1 VLTSFEPVALQ
12 LRTEDG
18 TICRVRVDSATASD
32 LTAILGE
39 RLSVSEA
46 DRAAHGREESYH
58 RAMNPDM
65 VGYPENTA
73 EVAAIIRVCAR
84 TATPVIPFG
93 TGTSLEGHIAAVHGG
108 LSLDMSRM
116 SAVIQV
122 RPADLDV
129 TVQPGLTR
137 EALNKELAGHGL
149 FFPVD
154 PGADASLGG
163 MAATRASGTTT
174 VRYGSMRDNVLSL
187 EVVLAD
193 GRIIRTASRA
203 RKSSAGYDL
212 TRLFVGSE
220 GTLGVITE
228 LTLRTYGLPEAMSAA
243 VCSFPKLDQAVACV
257 ISVIQLG
264 VPVARA
270 ELLDEIYI
278 DAVNRRSGLGL
289 KAMPTILFEFHG
301 SEGSVKHDAEEVAAL
316 AKEFGA
322 ESVES
327 ATTQQDRNRLWRAR
341 HEAYYAGLALRPGSR
356 GLVTDVCVPVSNLA
370 QCIAETKADIDQ
382 TNLIAPILGHVG
394 DGNFHVCFILD
405 PLRDDEL
412 AQAQAVNRKMVA
424 RAIEM
429 GGTCS
434 GEHGVGYGKAEF
446 LSSEHGEALNVMVAI
461 KKALDPQGILN
472 PGKMTDAALDFSRS
486 A

>member
-1 VLTSFEPVALQ
+1 VS
-12 LRTEDG
+12 
-18 TICRVRVDSATASD
+18 VDSATASE
-32 LTAILGE
+32 LKSILGE
-39 RLSVSEA
+39 RLSVSDAE
-46 DRAAHGREESYH
+46 RAAHGREESYH
-58 RAMNPDM
+58 RPMSPDM
-65 VGYPENTA
+65 VGYPENTG
-73 EVAAIIRVCAR
+73 EVAAIMRACAR
-84 TATPVIPFG
+84 TVTPVIPYG
-93 TGTSLEGHIAAVHGG
+93 TGTSLEGHIAAVNGG
-108 LSLDMSRM
+108 LCIDMSRM
-116 SAVIQV
+116 SAVIQI

-137 EALNKELAGHGL
+137 ETLNKELAQHGL

-187 EVVLAD
+187 EVVLGD
-193 GRIIRTASRA
+193 GRIIRTGSRA
-203 RKSSAGYDL
+203 RKSSSGYDL

-228 LTLRTYGLPEAMSAA
+228 LTLRIYGLPEAMSAA
-243 VCSFPKLDQAVACV
+243 VCSFPTLDQAVSCV
-257 ISVIQLG
+257 TSVIQLG
-264 VPVARA
+264 MPVARA
-270 ELLDEIYI
+270 ELLDEMYI

-289 KAMPTILFEFHG
+289 PVMPTILFEFHG
-301 SEGSVKHDAEEVAAL
+301 SEGSVKHDAEDVTAL
-316 AKEFGA
+316 ARELGA

-341 HEAYYAGLALRPGSR
+341 HEAYYAGLALRPGSK
-356 GLVTDVCVPVSNLA
+356 GLVTDVCVPLSNLSR
-370 QCIAETKADIDQ
+370 CIAETRADIDQ
-382 TNLIAPILGHVG
+382 TNLVAPILGHVG

-405 PLRDDEL
+405 PAREDEL
-412 AQAQAVNRKMVA
+412 AQAQAVNRRMVA

-446 LSSEHGEALNVMVAI
+446 LAVEHGEALNVMAAV
-461 KKALDPQGILN
+461 KKALDPKGILN
-472 PGKMTDAALDFSRS
+472 PGKMSEAALALSHHP
-486 A
+486 

>member
-1 VLTSFEPVALQ
+1 MS
-12 LRTEDG
+12 
-18 TICRVRVDSATASD
+18 IDSATAAE
-32 LTAILGE
+32 LRAILGE
-39 RLSVSEA
+39 RLSAGEA

-58 RAMNPDM
+58 RAMNPDV
-65 VGYPENTA
+65 VGYPENTG
-73 EVAAIIRVCAR
+73 EVEAIIRVCAR

-122 RPADLDV
+122 RPGDLDV

-137 EALNKELAGHGL
+137 EGLNKELARHGL

-174 VRYGSMRDNVLSL
+174 VRYGSMRENVLSL

-243 VCSFPKLDQAVACV
+243 VCSFRKLDQAVACV

-301 SEGSVKHDAEEVAAL
+301 SEGSVRHDAEEVAAL

-382 TNLIAPILGHVG
+382 TDLIAPILGHVG

-405 PLRDDEL
+405 PARDDEL
-412 AQAQAVNRKMVA
+412 AQAQAINRRMVA

-446 LSSEHGEALNVMVAI
+446 LNSEHGEALNLMVAI
-461 KKALDPQGILN
+461 KKALDPRGILN
-472 PGKMTDAALDFSRS
+472 PGKMTEAALDFSRS
-486 A
+486 S

>member
-1 VLTSFEPVALQ
+1 
-12 LRTEDG
+12 
-18 TICRVRVDSATASD
+18 
-32 LTAILGE
+32 
-39 RLSVSEA
+39 
-46 DRAAHGREESYH
+46 
-58 RAMNPDM
+58 MNPEM
-65 VGYPENTA
+65 VGYPENTG
-73 EVAAIIRVCAR
+73 EVAEIIRACAR
-84 TATPVIPFG
+84 SATPVIPFG
-93 TGTSLEGHIAAVHGG
+93 KGTSLEGHIAAVHGG
-108 LSLDMSRM
+108 LSLDMSHM
-116 SAVIQV
+116 NAVIQV
-122 RPADLDV
+122 RPEDLDV

-137 EALNKELAGHGL
+137 EGLNKGLARHGL

-174 VRYGSMRDNVLSL
+174 VRYGSMRENVLSL

-257 ISVIQLG
+257 TSVIQLG

-278 DAVNRRSGLGL
+278 DAVNRRSGLEL
-289 KAMPTILFEFHG
+289 KAMPTVLFEFHG
-301 SEGSVKHDAEEVAAL
+301 SEGSVKHDAEEVTAL
-316 AKEFGA
+316 AREFGA

-341 HEAYYAGLALRPGSR
+341 HEAYYAGLALRPGSK

-370 QCIAETKADIDQ
+370 RCIAETKADIDQ
-382 TNLIAPILGHVG
+382 TDLIAPILGHVG

-405 PLRDDEL
+405 PARDDEL
-412 AQAQAVNRKMVA
+412 AQAQAINRRMVA

-446 LSSEHGEALNVMVAI
+446 LSFEHGEALSVMVAI

-472 PGKMTDAALDFSRS
+472 PGKMTEAAFDLSRS
-486 A
+486 S

>member
-1 VLTSFEPVALQ
+1 MSIDAATTSE
-12 LRTEDG
+12 LR
-18 TICRVRVDSATASD
+18 
-32 LTAILGE
+32 AILGA
-39 RLSVSEA
+39 RLSFNEG

-58 RAMNPDM
+58 RTLSPDM
-65 VGYPENTA
+65 VGYPESTA
-73 EVAAIIRVCAR
+73 EVAAIIRACAR
-84 TATPVIPFG
+84 TATPVIPYG
-93 TGTSLEGHIAAVHGG
+93 TGTSLEGHIAAVNGG
-108 LSLDMSRM
+108 LCLDTSRM
-116 SAVIQV
+116 NRVTEI

-129 TVQPGLTR
+129 TVQPGVTR
-137 EALNKELAGHGL
+137 EALNKALAGHGL

-174 VRYGSMRDNVLSL
+174 VRYGSMRENVLNM

-193 GRIIRTASRA
+193 GRVIRTASRA

-228 LTLRTYGLPEAMSAA
+228 LTLRVHGLPEAMSAA
-243 VCSFPKLDQAVACV
+243 VCSFPALEQAVLCV
-257 ISVIQLG
+257 ASVIQLG

-289 KAMPTILFEFHG
+289 KTMSTILFEFHG

-316 AKEFGA
+316 ARDFGA
-322 ESVES
+322 ASVES

-341 HEAYYAGLALRPGSR
+341 HEAYYAGLALRPGSK
-356 GLVTDVCVPVSNLA
+356 GLVTDVCVPISSLA
-370 QCIAETKADIDQ
+370 RCIAETRADIEKTD
-382 TNLIAPILGHVG
+382 LIAPILGHVG
-394 DGNFHVCFILD
+394 DGNFHVCFLLD
-405 PLRDDEL
+405 PARADEL
-412 AQAQAVNRKMVA
+412 EQAQAVNRRMVA

-446 LSSEHGEALNVMVAI
+446 LAAEHGEALNVMAAL
-461 KKALDPQGILN
+461 KKTLDPQGIMN
-472 PGKMTDAALDFSRS
+472 PGKMTDAALDLAHHVRGERP
-486 A
+486 AEPAG

>member
-1 VLTSFEPVALQ
+1 MP
-12 LRTEDG
+12 
-18 TICRVRVDSATASD
+18 VDSATAAE
-32 LTAILGE
+32 LRAILGD
-39 RLSVSEA
+39 RLSANEA
-46 DRAAHGREESYH
+46 ELAAHGRDESYH
-58 RAMNPDM
+58 RAMSPDL
-65 VGYPENTA
+65 VGYPDTTE
-73 EVAAIIRVCAR
+73 EVAALMRACAR
-84 TATPVIPFG
+84 TGTPVIPFG
-93 TGTSLEGHIAAVHGG
+93 TGTSLEGHIAAVRGG
-108 LSLDMSRM
+108 LCLDTSRM
-116 SAVIQV
+116 NRVIEV

-129 TVQPGLTR
+129 TVQPGVTR
-137 EALNKELAGHGL
+137 EALNKELAKHGL

-193 GRIIRTASRA
+193 GRTIRTASRA

-243 VCSFPKLDQAVACV
+243 VCSFSSLDQAIACV
-257 ISVIQLG
+257 TSVIQLG

-270 ELLDEIYI
+270 EMLDEIYI

-289 KAMPTILFEFHG
+289 KVMPTILFEFHG
-301 SEGSVKHDAEEVAAL
+301 SEGGVKHDAEEVTAL
-316 AKEFGA
+316 ARELGA
-322 ESVES
+322 VSVES

-341 HEAYYAGLALRPGSR
+341 HEAYYAGLALRPGSK
-356 GLVTDVCVPVSNLA
+356 GFVTDVCVPISNLA
-370 QCIAETKADIDQ
+370 RCIAETKADIEKTD
-382 TNLIAPILGHVG
+382 LVAPILGHVG
-394 DGNFHVCFILD
+394 DGNFHVSFFID
-405 PLRDDEL
+405 PARNEEL
-412 AQAQAVNRKMVA
+412 EQAQAINRRMVA
-424 RAIEM
+424 RAIAM

-446 LSSEHGEALNVMVAI
+446 LAAEHGEALNVMAAI
-461 KKALDPQGILN
+461 KKALDPRGILN
-472 PGKMTDAALDFSRS
+472 PGKMTEAALEGSRH

>member
-1 VLTSFEPVALQ
+1 
-12 LRTEDG
+12 
-18 TICRVRVDSATASD
+18 
-32 LTAILGE
+32 
-39 RLSVSEA
+39 
-46 DRAAHGREESYH
+46 
-58 RAMNPDM
+58 M
-65 VGYPENTA
+65 VGYPESTG
-73 EVAAIIRVCAR
+73 EVAAVIRVCAR
-84 TATPVIPFG
+84 TGTPVIAYG
-93 TGTSLEGHIAAVHGG
+93 TGTSLEGHIAAVNGG

-116 SAVIQV
+116 NRVIEV

-129 TVQPGLTR
+129 TAQPGVTR
-137 EALNKELAGHGL
+137 EALNKELAKQGL
-149 FFPVD
+149 FFPID

-174 VRYGSMRDNVLSL
+174 VRYGSMRENVISL

-228 LTLRTYGLPEAMSAA
+228 LTLRTYGLPEAMSAV
-243 VCSFPKLDQAVACV
+243 VCSFPALDQAVACV
-257 ISVIQLG
+257 TSVMQVG

-289 KAMPTILFEFHG
+289 KTMPTILFEFHG
-301 SEGSVKHDAEEVAAL
+301 SEGAVNHDAKEVAAL
-316 AKEFGA
+316 AREFGA

-341 HEAYYAGLALRPGSR
+341 HEAYYAGLALRPGSK
-356 GLVTDVCVPVSNLA
+356 GLVTDVCVPLSNLA
-370 QCIAETKADIDQ
+370 RCIAETKADIEKTD
-382 TNLIAPILGHVG
+382 LLAPILGHVG
-394 DGNFHVCFILD
+394 DGNFHVSFFID
-405 PLRDDEL
+405 PAREDEL
-412 AQAQAVNRKMVA
+412 AQAQAINRRMVA

-446 LSSEHGEALNVMVAI
+446 LAAEHGEALNVMAAI
-461 KKALDPQGILN
+461 KKTLDPQGILN
-472 PGKMTDAALDFSRS
+472 PGKMTQAALDLSRHT
-486 A
+486 

>member
-1 VLTSFEPVALQ
+1 M
-12 LRTEDG
+12 
-18 TICRVRVDSATASD
+18 RVDSATASD
-32 LTAILGE
+32 LRAILGE
-39 RLSVSEA
+39 RLSMAEGE
-46 DRAAHGREESYH
+46 REAHGLDESYH
-58 RAMNPDM
+58 RAMSPDM
-65 VGYPENTA
+65 VGYPESSQD
-73 EVAAIIRVCAR
+73 VAAIMRVCAR
-84 TATPVIPFG
+84 TLTPVIPFG
-93 TGTSLEGHIAAVHGG
+93 TGTSLEGHIAAVRGG
-108 LSLDMSRM
+108 LCLDMSRM
-116 SAVIQV
+116 SRVVEV

-129 TVQPGLTR
+129 TVQPGVTR
-137 EALNKELAGHGL
+137 EALNRELARHGL

-187 EVVLAD
+187 EVVLGD

-228 LTLRTYGLPEAMSAA
+228 LTLRAYGLPEAMSAA
-243 VCSFPKLDQAVACV
+243 VCSFPALDQAVSCV
-257 ISVIQLG
+257 TSVIQMG

-278 DAVNRRSGLGL
+278 DAVNRRSGLAL
-289 KAMPTILFEFHG
+289 KVMPTILFEFHG
-301 SEGSVKHDAEEVAAL
+301 SEGAVKHDAEEVAAL
-316 AKEFGA
+316 AREFGA
-322 ESVES
+322 VSVES

-341 HEAYYAGLALRPGSR
+341 HEAYYAGLALRPGSK
-356 GLVTDVCVPVSNLA
+356 GLVTDVCVPLSNLA
-370 QCIAETKADIDQ
+370 RCIAETKADIANS
-382 TNLIAPILGHVG
+382 NLIAPILGHVG
-394 DGNFHVCFILD
+394 DGNFHVCFLID
-405 PLRDDEL
+405 PARDDEL
-412 AQAQAVNRKMVA
+412 AEARAINRSMVA

-446 LSSEHGEALNVMVAI
+446 LAAEHGEALTVMAAI
-461 KKALDPQGILN
+461 KKALDPLGILN
-472 PGKMTDAALDFSRS
+472 PGKMSEAALDLSHP
-486 A
+486 